1 MIMNN
6 ERKPMKRILIVDDEH
21 DYREM
26 FTEFLSREYI
36 CESACNGKKAIQ
48 MVTIALRNNNH
59 YKVIVLD
66 YFMPQMNGD
75 SVIEAVRKLEEE
87 YDAKKRCHIIM
98 VTAYESPYMDCFL
111 KGCNEYMNKPVK
123 LTEVYAKIN
132 KEINGRV
139 L

>member
-1 MIMNN
+1 
-6 ERKPMKRILIVDDEH
+6 MKRILIVDDEH

-26 FTEFLSREYI
+26 FTEFLSREYV
-36 CESACNGKKAIQ
+36 CESACTGKKAIQ
-48 MVTIALRNNNH
+48 MVTIALRNNNP